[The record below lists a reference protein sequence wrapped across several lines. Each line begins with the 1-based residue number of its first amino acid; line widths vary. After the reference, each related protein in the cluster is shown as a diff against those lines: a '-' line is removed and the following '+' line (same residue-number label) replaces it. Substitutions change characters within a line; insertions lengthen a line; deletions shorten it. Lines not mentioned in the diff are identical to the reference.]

1 MEDKT
6 VIKLV
11 GGIIGTIIILI
22 FLMAAWPFVGIGTGQ
37 RGVVFNRFSGIEN
50 RILGEGM
57 HFRIPFVE
65 SVTKMSVQTQA
76 TSFEEK
82 GADSAGTQDSQTV
95 DLKVTINWHLD
106 PTQVNRIYQSVGDN
120 DAVIKNVLN
129 NNTQDAV
136 KQAVSKYQALEVQK
150 NRDVVA
156 GNALALLQEKVA
168 RYHIIAENLSL
179 TNINFSADFN
189 TAVEQAQVA
198 QQKAKQAEYTVTQ
211 VKNEAQAAIAKAQGE
226 AEAQKLKQQTL
237 TPLLVQQQL
246 VEALKTG
253 SIKLPNTLIL
263 GNGQSLSQFILNL
276 NTSN

>member
-1 MEDKT
+1 
-6 VIKLV
+6 
-11 GGIIGTIIILI
+11 
-22 FLMAAWPFVGIGTGQ
+22 
-37 RGVVFNRFSGIEN
+37 
-50 RILGEGM
+50 
-57 HFRIPFVE
+57 
-65 SVTKMSVQTQA
+65 
-76 TSFEEK
+76 
-82 GADSAGTQDSQTV
+82 
-95 DLKVTINWHLD
+95 
-106 PTQVNRIYQSVGDN
+106 
-120 DAVIKNVLN
+120 
-129 NNTQDAV
+129 V

-168 RYHIIAENLSL
+168 RYHIIVENLSL